1 MFTSIATVSLSGA
14 LEDKLRAVARAG
26 FDGVE
31 IFENDLITS
40 PNTPEAIGAMIRDNG
55 LVCTVYQPFRDFE
68 GMPDD
73 IRQRTFD
80 RAERKF
86 DTMQALGTDLVLVC
100 SSLSAAASGDRGR
113 IANDLH
119 ELGERAARRGLRIG
133 YEALAWGRH
142 VNDHRDAWDIVR
154 AADHPSVGLILDSFH
169 SLVRDI
175 PILSLSGIDPAR
187 IFLLQ
192 LADAPKLDMDYL
204 SWSRHFRNLP
214 GQGDLPIVDYY
225 AAIEKLGYAGPVSL
239 EIFNDRFRTS
249 AATQI
254 AVDGYRSLRWLED
267 AAARARGG
275 AAMPAPI
282 EPAGI
287 EFVEFA
293 ANEEEGA
300 QLAILLATLGFVEAG
315 RHRSKAVT
323 LWRQGGINLVI
334 NTETEGFAHSHDIVH
349 GASVCAIG
357 LAVESPDAALARAD
371 ALGMVRF
378 QQAVGPG
385 EMEIPSLRSVGGTL
399 LYLVRHGDE
408 ARMWEQEFAL
418 VESAGG
424 TAGAGLVRVDHLAY
438 SMAYEEFLSWQL
450 FFTSLLASRKT
461 PQLEISDPQ
470 GLVESQAIEASEGKV
485 RFTLNGSSSQGT
497 LAARFLQGYMG
508 AGVQHIALETHDIF
522 ATAEALRA
530 LGMVGLPIPQNYY
543 EDLQARFGLEQGEVD
558 RLEAAGILYDR
569 DADGEY
575 FQLYSRAFAKR
586 FFFEIVERRHYE
598 GYGAVNAPVRL
609 AAQARF
615 KADTID

>member
-1 MFTSIATVSLSGA
+1 
-14 LEDKLRAVARAG
+14 
-26 FDGVE
+26 VE

-55 LVCTVYQPFRDFE
+55 LICTVYQPFRDFE

-119 ELGERAARRGLRIG
+119 ELGERAGRRGLRIG

-169 SLVRDI
+169 SLVRNI

-275 AAMPAPI
+275 AVMPAPI

-300 QLAILLATLGFVEAG
+300 QLATLLATLGFVEAG

-357 LAVESPDAALARAD
+357 LAVDSPDAALARAD

-418 VESAGG
+418 AEPAGG
-424 TAGAGLVRVDHLAY
+424 TVGAGLVRVDHLAY
-438 SMAYEEFLSWQL
+438 SMAYGEFLSWQL
-450 FFTSLLASRKT
+450 FFTSLLASHKT

-470 GLVESQAIEASEGKV
+470 GLVESQAIEASGGKV

-522 ATAEALRA
+522 ATAGALRA